1 MSVCWRYLDRILS
14 TDYFLSSSGHTEYS
28 CQSPSL
34 QRLSFLSPHSAPFPT
49 MNRTSVANRVTR
61 HSANFRSVI
70 IRRNIACARRCLK
83 LHSAFGSHSRGRQ
96 FLCLY
101 FSRWNET
108 TNNAKRGIP
117 FSPWRSMLECDL
129 KVDEY
134 ETKWF
139 VGKINGEYLR
149 SVSFFF
155 VQHFIVD
162 TLWKRER
169 SSNRSIFGGNLRRE
183 SAHGL
188 RGWNDIIEF
197 FVHYA
202 IAFLRSKVFATVR
215 DDLLPRSTFRGSRID
230 PSLRPRYGIFPRR
243 IIIHSWTWGSEKM
256 ESRFLVNFLFLVPS
270 IKTRVGDHSVNFF
283 LP

>member
-108 TNNAKRGIP
+108 TNNAKRGIS

-139 VGKINGEYLR
+139 VGKINNERNIYDR
-149 SVSFFF
+149 SRSFSYSILLWILSGRENGLATSLSLEEIFEGNQRTVSEDET
-155 VQHFIVD
+155 I
-162 TLWKRER
+162 
-169 SSNRSIFGGNLRRE
+169 
-183 SAHGL
+183 
-188 RGWNDIIEF
+188 
-197 FVHYA
+197 
-202 IAFLRSKVFATVR
+202 
-215 DDLLPRSTFRGSRID
+215 
-230 PSLRPRYGIFPRR
+230 
-243 IIIHSWTWGSEKM
+243 
-256 ESRFLVNFLFLVPS
+256 
-270 IKTRVGDHSVNFF
+270 
-283 LP
+283 

>member
-1 MSVCWRYLDRILS
+1 MLAISWPDSLHGLLPFFFWPHRVQLPESV
-14 TDYFLSSSGHTEYS
+14 
-28 CQSPSL
+28 
-34 QRLSFLSPHSAPFPT
+34 SATPVLPFPPLRALPHDESNLCGESRYT
-49 MNRTSVANRVTR
+49 AFGEFS
-61 HSANFRSVI
+61 I
-70 IRRNIACARRCLK
+70 GRNTCARRCLK

-155 VQHFIVD
+155 V
-162 TLWKRER
+162 
-169 SSNRSIFGGNLRRE
+169 
-183 SAHGL
+183 
-188 RGWNDIIEF
+188 
-197 FVHYA
+197 
-202 IAFLRSKVFATVR
+202 
-215 DDLLPRSTFRGSRID
+215 
-230 PSLRPRYGIFPRR
+230 
-243 IIIHSWTWGSEKM
+243 
-256 ESRFLVNFLFLVPS
+256 
-270 IKTRVGDHSVNFF
+270 
-283 LP
+283 